1 MIRKASGGAEKGFG
15 SYGPSPAS
23 SPCQSDW
30 LCLTMCLWDPAKL
43 AWTDPHCRGHDTYLL
58 GASFW
63 DRQHQHSGH
72 GESAGK
78 RKLQERGE
86 DIYTFARHSESQR
99 KIKPNRW
106 WGQGD
111 ASRWAQASAGL
122 GLAPPSYP
130 LGHSYY
136 LFSHPFPESWACC
149 QGGHFSNKRAGAKGK
164 ENALPDLF

>member
-43 AWTDPHCRGHDTYLL
+43 ACTDPHCRGHDTYLL

-63 DRQHQHSGH
+63 DRQHQHSSH

-122 GLAPPSYP
+122 GLAPSQLSPWTLLLP
-130 LGHSYY
+130 FLTPIPWKLGLLSGRS
-136 LFSHPFPESWACC
+136 F
-149 QGGHFSNKRAGAKGK
+149 
-164 ENALPDLF
+164 